1 MPADSTNQER
11 YRILSID
18 GGGIRG
24 VYAAV
29 LLDRLAVACPSFL
42 EHVDLVA
49 GTSTGGIIA
58 LGLADDLAP
67 SDLVK
72 LYRDNA
78 RKIFDDSWLDDLK
91 DVGGLYGADYDN
103 EKLRDVLKGVFGKKK
118 LASLGKRVLV
128 PAFDLD
134 SGKVR
139 GKVRMWKPKFFHNF
153 PGPDSDGSELVV
165 DVALRTSAAPTYF
178 SSYQGYIDGSVVAI
192 NPSVAALAQALDG
205 EAANQLLENVRLFSI
220 GTGINPTYIEGQDLD
235 WGFAQWAKPLITL
248 MSDGVMGVADYQC
261 AHILDEHYHR
271 LAPVLPKAIALD
283 DANKIDDLIR
293 YAKAEDLKDAIAW
306 LQQHFD

>member
-1 MPADSTNQER
+1 MPADSTKQER

-49 GTSTGGIIA
+49 GTSTGAIIA
-58 LGLADDLAP
+58 LGLANDLAP

-72 LYRDNA
+72 LYKDHA
-78 RKIFDDSWLDDLK
+78 AKIFDDSWLDDLK

-103 EKLRDVLKGVFGKKK
+103 EKLRDVLKGIFGKKK
-118 LASLGKRVLV
+118 LAGLGKRVLV

-139 GKVRMWKPKFFHNF
+139 GKVRMWQPKFFHNF

-165 DVALRTSAAPTYF
+165 DVALRTCAAPTYF
-178 SSYQGYIDGSVVAI
+178 PSYQGYIDGSVVAI

-205 EAANQLLENVRLFSI
+205 QAANQRLENVRLFSI
-220 GTGINPTYIEGQDLD
+220 GTGLNPSYIEGQDLD
-235 WGFAQWAKPLITL
+235 WGFAQWARPLITL

-261 AHILDEHYHR
+261 ANLLREHYHR
-271 LAPVLPKAIALD
+271 LASVLPEAVALD
-283 DANKIDDLIR
+283 DVSKTDDLIR
-293 YAKAEDLKDAIAW
+293 YAKAEDLTDTLAW
-306 LQQHFD
+306 LQEHFD

>member
-1 MPADSTNQER
+1 MPDGSTNQER
-11 YRILSID
+11 YHILSID

-42 EHVDLVA
+42 DHVDLVA
-49 GTSTGGIIA
+49 GTSTGAIIA
-58 LGLADDLAP
+58 LGLADGLTP

-103 EKLRDVLKGVFGKKK
+103 EKLRDVLKGVFGKIK

-134 SGKVR
+134 SGKLR

-178 SSYQGYIDGSVVAI
+178 PSYQGYIDGGVAAI
-192 NPSVAALAQALDG
+192 NPSMAALALALDG

-261 AHILDEHYHR
+261 AQLLDEHYHR
-271 LAPVLPKAIALD
+271 LAPVLPEAVALD
-283 DANKIDDLIR
+283 DVSKLDDLIR
-293 YAKAEDLKDAIAW
+293 YAKAEDLKDTIAW

>member
-1 MPADSTNQER
+1 MPDDPTDQKR

-18 GGGIRG
+18 GGGVRG

-29 LLDRLAVACPSFL
+29 LLDRLADALPLFL
-42 EHVDLVA
+42 DHVDLIA

-58 LGLADDLAP
+58 LGLADGLTP

-72 LYRDNA
+72 LYKDNVH
-78 RKIFDDSWLDDLK
+78 KIFDDSWLDDMK
-91 DVGGLYGADYDN
+91 DLGGLYGADYDN
-103 EKLRDVLKGVFGKKK
+103 EKLRDVLKGIFGKKR
-118 LASLGKRVLV
+118 LASLGKRVLI

-153 PGPDSDGSELVV
+153 PGPDADGNELVV

-178 SSYQGYIDGSVVAI
+178 PSYQGYIDGSVAAI
-192 NPSVAALAQALDG
+192 NPSMAALAQALDD
-205 EAANQLLENVRLFSI
+205 EAANQRLENIHLFSL
-220 GTGINPTYIEGQDLD
+220 GTGLNPTYVEGEELD
-235 WGFAQWAKPLITL
+235 WGFAQWARPLITL

-261 AHILDEHYHR
+261 ARVLDEHYHR
-271 LAPVLPKAIALD
+271 LAPVLPEAVAID
-283 DANKIDDLIR
+283 DVSKLDDLIR
-293 YAKAEDLKDAIAW
+293 YAKAVELKDTITW
-306 LQQHFD
+306 LREHFD